1 MAAAATRSLP
11 LLVILLV
18 GLYLSEKQSG
28 ILEDTD
34 PQSVRAAV
42 EAWGLWGI
50 AIYVAFFTLGLF
62 LYVPGTVFIIAAG
75 LAYGQA
81 GGVAVAML
89 GANVAV
95 NFSFWFVRLVGGTP
109 FETHGHPFVGKLLR
123 GLHARPVINIT
134 IMRFLLGTSPGLN
147 YLLALSAVTPLQ
159 HFLGSLAGM
168 IIPVGTVAFLADWLV
183 VSLL

>member
-1 MAAAATRSLP
+1 
-11 LLVILLV
+11 V
-18 GLYLSEKQSG
+18 GLYLSAKQIG
-28 ILEDTD
+28 ILENTD
-34 PQSVRAAV
+34 PQSIRAAV

-50 AIYVAFFTLGLF
+50 ALYVAFFSLGLF

-81 GGVAVAML
+81 GGVVVAML

-95 NFSFWFVRLVGGTP
+95 NVSFCFVRLVGGTP
-109 FETHGHPFVGKLLR
+109 FETHSNPLLERLLR
-123 GLHARPVINIT
+123 GLHSSPVINIT
-134 IMRFLLGTSPGLN
+134 IMRFLGGTSPGLN
-147 YLLALSAVTPLQ
+147 YLLALSSVTPQQ

-183 VSLL
+183 VKLF